1 MKTSPVDQLVEVGE
15 ETTMSCVSFLTP
27 IMISKIEWFTDAGVV
42 HTDDSPTA
50 APEAGELKSRDYS
63 SI

>member
-1 MKTSPVDQLVEVGE
+1 METNPVDQLVEVGK

-27 IMISKIEWFTDAGVV
+27 IKISKVEWFTDAGVV

-50 APEAGELKSRDYS
+50 EAGQ
-63 SI
+63 